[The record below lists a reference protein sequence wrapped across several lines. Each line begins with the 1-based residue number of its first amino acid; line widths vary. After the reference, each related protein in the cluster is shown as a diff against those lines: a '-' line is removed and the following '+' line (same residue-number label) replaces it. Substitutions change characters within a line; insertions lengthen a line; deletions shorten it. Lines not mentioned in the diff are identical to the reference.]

1 MVLDDIKPE
10 EVGKEDGIEVYNKVW
25 GALESHLYIATP
37 QTFKLE
43 SFLESLIL
51 RQDRAVELLQNLCT
65 NVAVYSTWADEGL
78 CTTKLHVV

>member
-1 MVLDDIKPE
+1 MALDAPKLE
-10 EVGKEDGIEVYNKVW
+10 YVVNENGLEVYQKVW
-25 GALESHLYIATP
+25 EAWASQISIAMP
-37 QTFKLE
+37 QTFRVGY
-43 SFLESLIL
+43 FLEYLSL